1 MVFGAKN
8 LYKKL
13 IKDLNFSIMK
23 KICRI
28 LETKIKISKV
38 RPKFR
43 TEKIG
48 REIKKIINYFFII
61 KRRQKAATSIFDIG
75 FGSDFLVVFASP
87 SAEVIKKLGWVR
99 FWFHIFAEKRQ
110 IIFVFEFLQTSSDAP
125 KRLETLFKS
134 KK

>member
-1 MVFGAKN
+1 
-8 LYKKL
+8 
-13 IKDLNFSIMK
+13 MK

-87 SAEVIKKLGWVR
+87 SAEVIKNLAESVFDFIFLPKSGKLFSFLSSSKLPQTR
-99 FWFHIFAEKRQ
+99 QRDSKRS
-110 IIFVFEFLQTSSDAP
+110 LNRKNKNTGD
-125 KRLETLFKS
+125 
-134 KK
+134 